1 MRPRDVYRRKSVQTR
16 SDGEQERGRRTPLDH
31 PEVEDLK
38 TFVRVEEPD
47 RYAGYRLLDPLGQ
60 RIGKVERVFASGR
73 GEPQYVRVTVGWMRS
88 KMLVIPTERVAV
100 DEALQTPTLL

>member
-1 MRPRDVYRRKSVQTR
+1 MQTHGNG
-16 SDGEQERGRRTPLDH
+16 DQGRGGGAPLDH

-60 RIGKVERVFASGR
+60 KIGKVERVFASGR
-73 GEPQYVRVTVGWMRS
+73 GEPQYVRVTVGWMGS
-88 KMLVIPTERVAV
+88 KMLVIPTDRVAV
-100 DEALQTPTLL
+100 DEALQTLTLL